1 MDTVDPAVGLGL
13 GYLWPHQTCGKMK
26 EAILTHRLGT
36 RGGGG
41 GGPKTPGESCIQ
53 YPLPTR
59 KAFPPQ
65 AAGGGEGH
73 PALAGKQRREGGYN
87 GGEVKSGGGD

>member
-41 GGPKTPGESCIQ
+41 GARRHQGSPASSTPYLPVKPFPLRLLVEERAILPLLASRGERGAI
-53 YPLPTR
+53 T
-59 KAFPPQ
+59 
-65 AAGGGEGH
+65 
-73 PALAGKQRREGGYN
+73 
-87 GGEVKSGGGD
+87 EVK